1 MGNVIVKFLRKGN
14 IKRGCPIKAPLRSAP
29 LCVAVRA
36 VEVLRRNNGV
46 ERRFTARLGL
56 QSRERIE
63 SKKRVRL
70 EY

>member
-1 MGNVIVKFLRKGN
+1 MCVCVFQIFEGGREV
-14 IKRGCPIKAPLRSAP
+14 CPIEAPPRSAP
-29 LCVAVRA
+29 MCVAVRA
-36 VEVLRRNNGV
+36 VEVLRRNNGG
-46 ERRFTARLGL
+46 ERRFTARLNL